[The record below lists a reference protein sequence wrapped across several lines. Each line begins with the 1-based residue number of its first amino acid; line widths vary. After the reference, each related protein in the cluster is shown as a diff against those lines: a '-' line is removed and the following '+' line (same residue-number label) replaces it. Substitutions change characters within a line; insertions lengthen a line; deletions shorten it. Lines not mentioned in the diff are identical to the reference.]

1 MIFTDFL
8 PQALQCRLDCDPG
21 YLSDLPPIIS
31 CVDGNYEPN
40 RPQEF
45 TCQKTVALIVSNAGE
60 MEVFGEDSKCN
71 RIMTNIPPLTL
82 SRHSVS
88 LLDNQLI
95 IGASS
100 ISNDSWKYLSL
111 RDPRGGLLANPWT
124 ETKTLGTNGPVGHLS
139 FVYGKDLIFLGGE
152 GRTQVILQN
161 GRTENGEWNVLR
173 LSWKNGTGFDTPRD
187 ACLVK
192 VNSYKFSI
200 LGGRHTTKGEM
211 TPTVLIINMK
221 EQSVE
226 EIGSLTFARANHA
239 CAIISDPS
247 LDFKTNIFVL
257 VTGGLSD
264 NTDAK
269 DEIFDLT
276 ERKSRSLDNFMSIQR
291 SDHRMVTL
299 GNSLFALGGQHHID
313 GSIVDTIEVYDAS
326 SESWSTYP
334 SRLMSNSTIGLAVTA
349 LPISAV
355 SCNQGCQC
363 GVRSEARIIGGVEA
377 EVIPSPGV
385 ESYLTISCSR
395 PSLIHGLVFCSLRGR
410 PE

>member
-1 MIFTDFL
+1 M
-8 PQALQCRLDCDPG
+8 
-21 YLSDLPPIIS
+21 SDLAPVIS

-45 TCQKTVALIVSNAGE
+45 TCQKAVALIVSKAGE

-71 RIMTNIPPLTL
+71 RILTNIPPLTFIG
-82 SRHSVS
+82 HSVS

-100 ISNDSWKYLSL
+100 VASDSWKYLSL
-111 RDPRGGLLANPWT
+111 RNPRGGLLANPWT

-152 GRTQVILQN
+152 RGTQAILQN
-161 GRTENGEWNVLR
+161 GRTENGEWNMLR
-173 LSWKNGTGFDTPRD
+173 LSWKNGTRFDAPQD

-192 VNSYKFSI
+192 VNSYKFAI
-200 LGGRHTTKGEM
+200 LGGRDITDGQTT
-211 TPTVLIINMK
+211 PAVLIINMK

-226 EIGSLTFARANHA
+226 QLGSLTFARVKHA

-247 LDFKTNIFVL
+247 PDFDTRSFVL

-264 NTDAK
+264 NNDAK
-269 DEIFDLT
+269 DELFDLT
-276 ERKSRSLDNFMSIQR
+276 RRSSRALDNFMNIQR
-291 SDHRMVTL
+291 SDHRMITL
-299 GNSLFALGGQHHID
+299 GDSVYAFGGHTD
-313 GSIVDTIEVYDAS
+313 GSTVDTVEVFDAS
-326 SESWSTYP
+326 SESWRTLS
-334 SRLMSNSTIGLAVTA
+334 SRLKSNSTSGLAVAA

-363 GVRSEARIIGGVEA
+363 GVGSDARIIGGIEA
-377 EVIPSPGV
+377 EV
-385 ESYLTISCSR
+385 TSCQILFVNLLFR
-395 PSLIHGLVFCSLRGR
+395 LSLIHGLVFC
-410 PE
+410 